1 MCDAVEFV
9 HEHQHEF
16 LDARQPTP
24 SSAAAVREL
33 RARVVD
39 ALQALFAA
47 TKELEPRPLGA
58 LRTLTVH
65 DALTCEQVWA
75 QLAQQNRVAFAFW
88 KPLVKQLLAQGDAE
102 PDGGVPLIPAVVHE
116 FAHDFADD
124 FADGDDDGDDG
135 DDDDGGDGD
144 DGDDDDDD
152 DDDEAQARF
161 DDDDDDDEQHD
172 DDDANDD
179 DDDDDEQNDD
189 GEPLSDDAFF
199 DFDDMEAFADEAEA
213 EAEADDEDADSNE
226 LEQHLSKQ
234 PAKKRAKRGGGG
246 DDDVDDL
253 DDDGGDDDDDGD
265 EEEEDDDEDDVD
277 LMANAEETEREIKE
291 AGKLKFS
298 DFFGDEQ
305 PRKTKKRSAA
315 ATAAADDDNNNN
327 DDDDKQGDGEDDE
340 FFELH
345 EYQRIDKANRQISR
359 ADGAADDVLPNDAA
373 SPFEK
378 AQRAVQAKIAKME
391 AALVAERPWA
401 LKGEVGAQTRPVNSL
416 IETEVEYDH
425 ATRPAPVITDEHTQT
440 LEDLIRV
447 RVRDAA
453 YDDVVRRTEADVEAD
468 KRKKK
473 ELPELNHEKSKL
485 SLAELYAA
493 DYVAER
499 EQAAQARLG
508 DDGIDPEALEKV
520 GDELDDQRKEIRQLF
535 EQLCARLD
543 ALSHYRARPRLYT
556 DDEAVAGSKT
566 ASNVAAARLEHA
578 LPVAL
583 SQGDTLAPE
592 ERYAV
597 KRRVA
602 SDVVD
607 RAPGAERRARKN
619 AHSVESKR
627 NPTPAKTLS
636 ERDARAAALKQVSQH
651 SNVTVAGKKGK
662 KGDVGV
668 DSERGST
675 ALFKQ
680 LQREVSGEVKSK
692 TSKAAQAAAAA
703 ALSTKRSGKAAQFKL

>member
-1 MCDAVEFV
+1 
-9 HEHQHEF
+9 
-16 LDARQPTP
+16 
-24 SSAAAVREL
+24 
-33 RARVVD
+33 
-39 ALQALFAA
+39 
-47 TKELEPRPLGA
+47 
-58 LRTLTVH
+58 
-65 DALTCEQVWA
+65 
-75 QLAQQNRVAFAFW
+75 
-88 KPLVKQLLAQGDAE
+88 
-102 PDGGVPLIPAVVHE
+102 
-116 FAHDFADD
+116 
-124 FADGDDDGDDG
+124 
-135 DDDDGGDGD
+135 
-144 DGDDDDDD
+144 
-152 DDDEAQARF
+152 
-161 DDDDDDDEQHD
+161 
-172 DDDANDD
+172 
-179 DDDDDEQNDD
+179 
-189 GEPLSDDAFF
+189 
-199 DFDDMEAFADEAEA
+199 
-213 EAEADDEDADSNE
+213 
-226 LEQHLSKQ
+226 LSKQ
-234 PAKKRAKRGGGG
+234 PAKKRAKRAKRGGD

-253 DDDGGDDDDDGD
+253 DDDGGDDDDDDD
-265 EEEEDDDEDDVD
+265 EEEEDDDDGEEDVD

-291 AGKLKFS
+291 AGKLKYS
-298 DFFGDEQ
+298 DFFGNEQ
-305 PRKTKKRSAA
+305 PRKSKKRSAA
-315 ATAAADDDNNNN
+315 AAAADDNNNN
-327 DDDDKQGDGEDDE
+327 DDDDDDDDKQGDGEDDE

-359 ADGAADDVLPNDAA
+359 ADGADDDVLPNDAA

-401 LKGEVGAQTRPVNSL
+401 LKGEVGAKTRPVNSL

-440 LEDLIRV
+440 LEDMIRV

-627 NPTPAKTLS
+627 NPKPAEALS

-680 LQREVSGEVKSK
+680 LQREVSGEIKSK